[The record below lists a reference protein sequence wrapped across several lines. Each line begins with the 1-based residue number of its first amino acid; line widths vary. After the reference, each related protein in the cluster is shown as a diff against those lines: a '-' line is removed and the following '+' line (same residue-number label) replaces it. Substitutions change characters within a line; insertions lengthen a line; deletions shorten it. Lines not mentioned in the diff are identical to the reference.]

1 MTKTQMK
8 KVSKETNVS
17 EVKSIKKISDEQ
29 LSELKDI
36 QSKINTILLNL
47 GNTELVKQDMIL
59 SHNALKNQW
68 EDLVKLL
75 ESEYGQVNISLIDGV
90 VTPVEQEK

>member
-1 MTKTQMK
+1 MK